1 MTSARRRGHNFGLQ
15 RAAEWS
21 LEFDRPILV
30 VEALRIDYPHACERF
45 HRFVIDGMSDNLQAF
60 SDGRASYLPYVEPSP
75 GAGAGLLE
83 TLAESACV
91 VICDEYPCFFLP
103 RMIGSFATR
112 VGVRV
117 ETVDSNGLL
126 PLRSSDAVWK
136 TAFSFRRHVQKTLP
150 GHLSSAPAADPL
162 VDLPV
167 RSPVELSSTIA
178 DRWPDATERLAL
190 SDPLAGLA
198 VGGQIAASGTR
209 GGSRAGTRALSA
221 FIDDGLDAYGT
232 DRNHPDL
239 DGVSRLSPYL
249 HFGHVGAHQVFRAVT
264 EREGWSPDRLAPVAK
279 GTRTGWWGIGEAAEG
294 FLDQLVTWREL
305 GYQCADRLGDAY
317 ASYESL
323 PDWARETLEAHASDT
338 RPHLYS
344 LDELQE
350 GRTSDTLWNAAQN
363 QLRAEGRIHNYLRM
377 LWGKRILEWTEHPRD
392 AFDTM
397 VLLNDRWALDGRDP
411 NSYTGIGWVLGRH
424 DRAWGPERPI
434 FGKVRYMSSANTL
447 RKLRTRSYMS
457 RYSNE
462 AAT

>member
-1 MTSARRRGHNFGLQ
+1 
-15 RAAEWS
+15 
-21 LEFDRPILV
+21 
-30 VEALRIDYPHACERF
+30 
-45 HRFVIDGMSDNLQAF
+45 
-60 SDGRASYLPYVEPSP
+60 
-75 GAGAGLLE
+75 
-83 TLAESACV
+83 
-91 VICDEYPCFFLP
+91 
-103 RMIGSFATR
+103 
-112 VGVRV
+112 
-117 ETVDSNGLL
+117 
-126 PLRSSDAVWK
+126 
-136 TAFSFRRHVQKTLP
+136 
-150 GHLSSAPAADPL
+150 
-162 VDLPV
+162 
-167 RSPVELSSTIA
+167 LSSTIA